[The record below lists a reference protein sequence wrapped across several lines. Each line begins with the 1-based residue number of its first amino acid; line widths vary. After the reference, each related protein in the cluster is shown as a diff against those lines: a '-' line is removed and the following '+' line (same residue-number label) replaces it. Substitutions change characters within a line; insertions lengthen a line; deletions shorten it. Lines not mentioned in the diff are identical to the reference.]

1 MSAERTLV
9 LVKPDGVQRGLAG
22 EIVSRLERT
31 GLQIIGMKLMLI
43 SEDLAGRHYAE
54 HSEKP
59 FYSGL
64 VSFITSSPVVA
75 LVLKGPSAISTTR
88 KIMGVTNPVDAA
100 PGTIR
105 GDLGV
110 DMGRNL
116 IHGSA
121 NAEDAA
127 RDVALFFDDSELVE
141 YDRAIQ
147 PWVVE

>member
-43 SEDLAGRHYAE
+43 SEDLAGRHYAD

-75 LVLKGPSAISTTR
+75 LALKGPSAISTTR

-127 RDVALFFDDSELVE
+127 REVALFFDDSELVE

>member
-9 LVKPDGVQRGLAG
+9 LVKPDSVQRGLAG

-75 LVLKGPSAISTTR
+75 LALKGPSAISTTR

-127 RDVALFFDDSELVE
+127 REVALFFDDSELVE

>member
-75 LVLKGPSAISTTR
+75 LALKGPSAISTTR

-105 GDLGV
+105 GDLCV

-127 RDVALFFDDSELVE
+127 REVALFFDDSELVE

>member
-1 MSAERTLV
+1 
-9 LVKPDGVQRGLAG
+9 VQRGLAG

-75 LVLKGPSAISTTR
+75 LALKGPSAISTTR

-127 RDVALFFDDSELVE
+127 REVALFFDDSELVE

>member
-1 MSAERTLV
+1 MSPERTLV

-22 EIVSRLERT
+22 EIISRLERT

-127 RDVALFFDDSELVE
+127 REVALFFDDSELVE

-147 PWVVE
+147 AWVVE

>member
-75 LVLKGPSAISTTR
+75 LALKGPSAISTTR

-127 RDVALFFDDSELVE
+127 REVALFFDDPELVE

>member
-75 LVLKGPSAISTTR
+75 LALKGPSAISTTR

-127 RDVALFFDDSELVE
+127 REVALFFDDSELVE

-147 PWVVE
+147 AWVVE

>member
-1 MSAERTLV
+1 MTTERTLV
-9 LVKPDGVQRGLAG
+9 LVKPDAVQRGLAG
-22 EIVSRLERT
+22 EIVGRLERT
-31 GLQIIGMKLMLI
+31 GLQIVGLKLMLI
-43 SEDLAGRHYAE
+43 SQDLASRHYAE
-54 HSEKP
+54 HAEKP
-59 FYSGL
+59 FYPGL

-75 LVLKGPSAISTTR
+75 VALEGLSAISTTR
-88 KIMGVTNPVDAA
+88 KIMGATNPVEAA

-127 RDVALFFDDSELVE
+127 REVALFFDDSELVSH
-141 YDRAIQ
+141 DRATQ
-147 PWVVE
+147 PWIVE

>member
-127 RDVALFFDDSELVE
+127 REVALFFDDSELVE

>member
-75 LVLKGPSAISTTR
+75 LALKGPSAISTTR

-127 RDVALFFDDSELVE
+127 REVTLFFDDSELVE

>member
-1 MSAERTLV
+1 MSNERTLV

-22 EIVSRLERT
+22 EIVGRLERT

-43 SEDLAGRHYAE
+43 SEELASRHYAE
-54 HSEKP
+54 HAEKP
-59 FYSGL
+59 FYAGL
-64 VSFITSSPVVA
+64 VGFITSSPVVA
-75 LVLKGPSAISTTR
+75 LALEGPSAISTTR
-88 KIMGVTNPVDAA
+88 KIMGGTNPADAA
-100 PGTIR
+100 PGTVR

-127 RDVALFFDDSELVE
+127 REVGLFFNDSELVA
-141 YDRAIQ
+141 YDRATQ
-147 PWVVE
+147 PWIVE

>member
-9 LVKPDGVQRGLAG
+9 LVKPDSVQRGLAG

-75 LVLKGPSAISTTR
+75 LALKGPSAISTTR

-127 RDVALFFDDSELVE
+127 REVALFFDDSELVE

-147 PWVVE
+147 TWVVE